1 MIILKT
7 LVILFLICGAAEAG
21 IYKYVGEDGVVLY
34 TDVPQGKKAAKVIKI
49 KEKNNKAI
57 SSDSK
62 SVNVAQYIPIT
73 THNDGYHPI
82 INKKAKENDV
92 DPSLITAVIKAESN
106 GNPRAVSRKGAKGLM
121 QLMPETANDMQ
132 VKNPFDPKE
141 NIDGGTRYL
150 RYLIERFNGNL
161 TLALAAYNAGAR
173 TVEKHGSV
181 PPIAETKHYVR
192 KVLALYKGKTDIH
205 FPGSNNS
212 NKMKKSEPIYK
223 IVMDDGTVLF
233 TNFPLYNNKANS
245 VRF

>member
-1 MIILKT
+1 MIMLKT
-7 LVILFLICGAAEAG
+7 LVFLFLICGVAEAG

-34 TDVPQGKKAAKVIKI
+34 TDVPQGKKAAKVIKT

-62 SVNVAQYIPIT
+62 PVKVAYSAST
-73 THNDGYHPI
+73 TQNDNYHPI
-82 INKKAKENDV
+82 INQKAKENEV
-92 DPSLITAVIKAESN
+92 DPSLVTAVIKAESN
-106 GNPRAVSRKGAKGLM
+106 GNPNAISRKGAMGLM
-121 QLMPETANDMQ
+121 QLMPGTANDLQ
-132 VKNPFDPKE
+132 VKNPFDPDE

-161 TLALAAYNAGAR
+161 TLALAAYNAGPK

-181 PPIAETKHYVR
+181 PPIAETKQYVR
-192 KVLALYKGKTDIH
+192 KVLALYKGKTDIS
-205 FPGSNNS
+205 FSGS

-223 IVMDDGTVLF
+223 IIMDDGTVLF

>member
-1 MIILKT
+1 MIMLKT
-7 LVILFLICGAAEAG
+7 LVFLFLICGVAEAG

-34 TDVPQGKKAAKVIKI
+34 TDVPQGKKAAKVIKT

-62 SVNVAQYIPIT
+62 PVKVAYNAST
-73 THNDGYHPI
+73 THNDNYHPI
-82 INKKAKENDV
+82 INQKAKENEV
-92 DPSLITAVIKAESN
+92 DPSLVTAVIKAESN
-106 GNPRAVSRKGAKGLM
+106 GNPYAVSRKGAMGLM
-121 QLMPETANDMQ
+121 QLMPGTANDLQ
-132 VKNPFDPKE
+132 VKNPFDPEE

-161 TLALAAYNAGAR
+161 TLALAAYNAGPK

-181 PPIAETKHYVR
+181 PPIAETKQYVR
-192 KVLALYKGKTDIH
+192 KVLAIYKGKTDIS
-205 FPGSNNS
+205 FSGS
-212 NKMKKSEPIYK
+212 NKMKKSEPIYR
-223 IVMDDGTVLF
+223 IIMDDGTVLF

>member
-7 LVILFLICGAAEAG
+7 LVILFLICGVAEAG

-34 TDVPQGKKAAKVIKI
+34 TDVPQGKKAAKVIKT

-57 SSDSK
+57 LSDSK
-62 SVNVAQYIPIT
+62 PVKVAYNAST
-73 THNDGYHPI
+73 THNDSYHPI
-82 INKKAKENDV
+82 INQKAKENEV
-92 DPSLITAVIKAESN
+92 DPSLVKAVIKAESN
-106 GNPRAVSRKGAKGLM
+106 GNPHAVSRKGAMGLM
-121 QLMPETANDMQ
+121 QLMPGTANDLQ
-132 VKNPFDPKE
+132 VKNPFDPEE

-161 TLALAAYNAGAR
+161 TLALAAYNAGPK

-181 PPIAETKHYVR
+181 PPIAETRQYVR
-192 KVLALYKGKTDIH
+192 KVLAMYKGKADIS
-205 FPGSNNS
+205 FPGS

-223 IVMDDGTVLF
+223 IIMDDGTVLF

>member
-7 LVILFLICGAAEAG
+7 LVILFLICGVAEAG

-34 TDVPQGKKAAKVIKI
+34 TDVPQGKGAAKVIKT

-62 SVNVAQYIPIT
+62 PVKVAYSAST
-73 THNDGYHPI
+73 THNDSYHPI
-82 INKKAKENDV
+82 INQKAKENEV
-92 DPSLITAVIKAESN
+92 DPSLVTAVIKAESN
-106 GNPRAVSRKGAKGLM
+106 GNPHAVSRKGAMGLM
-121 QLMPETANDMQ
+121 QLMPGTADDLQ
-132 VKNPFDPKE
+132 VKNPFDPEE

-161 TLALAAYNAGAR
+161 TLALAAYNAGPK

-192 KVLALYKGKTDIH
+192 KVLAIYKGKTDIS
-205 FPGSNNS
+205 FSGLNR
-212 NKMKKSEPIYK
+212 MKKSEPIYK
-223 IVMDDGTVLF
+223 IIMDDGTVLF

>member
-7 LVILFLICGAAEAG
+7 LVILFLICGVAEAG
-21 IYKYVGEDGVVLY
+21 IYKYVEEDGVVLY
-34 TDVPQGKKAAKVIKI
+34 TDVPQGKKAAKVIKT

-62 SVNVAQYIPIT
+62 PVKVAYSAST
-73 THNDGYHPI
+73 THNDSYHPI
-82 INKKAKENDV
+82 INKKAKENEV
-92 DPSLITAVIKAESN
+92 DPSLVTAVIKAESN
-106 GNPRAVSRKGAKGLM
+106 GNPHAVSRKGAMGLM
-121 QLMPETANDMQ
+121 QLMPGTANDLQ
-132 VKNPFDPKE
+132 VKNPFDPEE

-161 TLALAAYNAGAR
+161 TLALAAYNAGPK

-181 PPIAETKHYVR
+181 PPIAETKQYVR
-192 KVLALYKGKTDIH
+192 KVLAIYKGKTDIS
-205 FPGSNNS
+205 FSGS
-212 NKMKKSEPIYK
+212 NKMKKLEPIYK
-223 IVMDDGTVLF
+223 IIMDDGTVLF

>member
-7 LVILFLICGAAEAG
+7 LVILFLICGVAEAG

-34 TDVPQGKKAAKVIKI
+34 TDVPQGKKTAKVIKT

-57 SSDSK
+57 ASDSK
-62 SVNVAQYIPIT
+62 PVKVAYSAST
-73 THNDGYHPI
+73 THNDSYHPI
-82 INKKAKENDV
+82 INQKAKENEV
-92 DPSLITAVIKAESN
+92 DPSLVTAVIKAESN
-106 GNPRAVSRKGAKGLM
+106 GNPNAVSRKGAMGLM
-121 QLMPETANDMQ
+121 QLMPGTADDLQ
-132 VKNPFDPKE
+132 VKNPFDPEE

-161 TLALAAYNAGAR
+161 TLALAAYNAGPK

-181 PPIAETKHYVR
+181 PPIAETKQYVR
-192 KVLALYKGKTDIH
+192 KVLAIYKGKTDIS
-205 FPGSNNS
+205 FSGS

-223 IVMDDGTVLF
+223 IIMDDGTVLF

>member
-7 LVILFLICGAAEAG
+7 LVILFLICGVAEAG

-34 TDVPQGKKAAKVIKI
+34 TDVPQGKKTAKVIKT

-57 SSDSK
+57 ASDSK
-62 SVNVAQYIPIT
+62 PVKVAYSAST
-73 THNDGYHPI
+73 THNDSYHPI
-82 INKKAKENDV
+82 INQKARENEV
-92 DPSLITAVIKAESN
+92 DPSLVTAVIKAESN
-106 GNPRAVSRKGAKGLM
+106 GNPNAVSRKGAMGLM
-121 QLMPETANDMQ
+121 QLMPGTADDLQ
-132 VKNPFDPKE
+132 VKNPFDPEE

-161 TLALAAYNAGAR
+161 TLALAAYNAGPK

-181 PPIAETKHYVR
+181 PPIAETKQYVR
-192 KVLALYKGKTDIH
+192 KVLAIYKGKTDIS
-205 FPGSNNS
+205 FSGS

-223 IVMDDGTVLF
+223 IIMDDGTVLF

>member
-1 MIILKT
+1 MIILKM
-7 LVILFLICGAAEAG
+7 LVILFLICGIAEAA

-34 TDVPQGKKAAKVIKI
+34 TDVPQGKEAAKVIKT

-62 SVNVAQYIPIT
+62 PVKVAYSAST
-73 THNDGYHPI
+73 THNDSYHPI
-82 INKKAKENDV
+82 INQKAKENEV
-92 DPSLITAVIKAESN
+92 DPSLVSAVIKAESN
-106 GNPRAVSRKGAKGLM
+106 GNPNAVSRKGAMGLM
-121 QLMPETANDMQ
+121 QLMPGTADDLQ
-132 VKNPFDPKE
+132 VKNPFDPEE

-161 TLALAAYNAGAR
+161 TLALAAYNAGPR

-181 PPIAETKHYVR
+181 PPIPETRQYVR
-192 KVLALYKGKTDIH
+192 KVLALYKGKTDIS
-205 FPGSNNS
+205 FSGS

-223 IVMDDGTVLF
+223 IIMDNGTVLF

>member
-1 MIILKT
+1 MIMLKT
-7 LVILFLICGAAEAG
+7 LVFLFLICGVAEAG
-21 IYKYVGEDGVVLY
+21 IYKYVGEDGVILY
-34 TDVPQGKKAAKVIKI
+34 TDVPQGKKAAKVIKT

-62 SVNVAQYIPIT
+62 PIKVAYSAST
-73 THNDGYHPI
+73 THNDSYHPI
-82 INKKAKENDV
+82 INQKAKENEV
-92 DPSLITAVIKAESN
+92 DPSLVTAVIKAESN
-106 GNPRAVSRKGAKGLM
+106 GNPNAVSRKGAMGLM
-121 QLMPETANDMQ
+121 QLMPGTANDLQ
-132 VKNPFDPKE
+132 VKNPFDPDE

-161 TLALAAYNAGAR
+161 TLALAAYNAGPK

-181 PPIAETKHYVR
+181 PPIAETKQYVK
-192 KVLALYKGKTDIH
+192 KVLALYKGKTDIS
-205 FPGSNNS
+205 FSGS

-223 IVMDDGTVLF
+223 IIMDDGTVLF

>member
-7 LVILFLICGAAEAG
+7 LVILFLICGVAEAG

-34 TDVPQGKKAAKVIKI
+34 TDVPQGKKIAKVIKT

-62 SVNVAQYIPIT
+62 PVKVAYSVST
-73 THNDGYHPI
+73 THNDSYHPI
-82 INKKAKENDV
+82 INQKAKENEV
-92 DPSLITAVIKAESN
+92 DPSLVSAVIKAESN
-106 GNPRAVSRKGAKGLM
+106 GNPHAVSRKGAMGLM
-121 QLMPETANDMQ
+121 QLMPGTADDLQ
-132 VKNPFDPKE
+132 VKNPFDPEE

-161 TLALAAYNAGAR
+161 TLALAAYNAGPN

-181 PPIAETKHYVR
+181 PPIAETRQYVR
-192 KVLALYKGKTDIH
+192 KVLALYKGKTDIS
-205 FPGSNNS
+205 FSGS

-223 IVMDDGTVLF
+223 IIMDNGTVLF

>member
-7 LVILFLICGAAEAG
+7 LVILFLICGVAEAG

-34 TDVPQGKKAAKVIKI
+34 TDVPQGKKAAKVIKT
-49 KEKNNKAI
+49 KEKSSKAI

-62 SVNVAQYIPIT
+62 PVKVAYNAST
-73 THNDGYHPI
+73 THNDSYHPI
-82 INKKAKENDV
+82 INQKAKENEV
-92 DPSLITAVIKAESN
+92 DPSLVSAVIKAESN
-106 GNPRAVSRKGAKGLM
+106 GNPNAVSRKGAMGLM
-121 QLMPETANDMQ
+121 QLMPGTADDLQ
-132 VKNPFDPKE
+132 VKNPFDPEE

-161 TLALAAYNAGAR
+161 TLALAAYNAGPR

-181 PPIAETKHYVR
+181 PPIAETKQYVR
-192 KVLALYKGKTDIH
+192 KVLAIYKGKTDIS
-205 FPGSNNS
+205 FSGS

-223 IVMDDGTVLF
+223 IIMDDGTVLF

>member
-7 LVILFLICGAAEAG
+7 LVILFLICGVAEAG

-34 TDVPQGKKAAKVIKI
+34 TDVPQGKKAAKVIKT

-57 SSDSK
+57 LSDSK
-62 SVNVAQYIPIT
+62 PVKVAYNAST
-73 THNDGYHPI
+73 THNDSYHPI
-82 INKKAKENDV
+82 INQKAKENEV
-92 DPSLITAVIKAESN
+92 DPSLVKAVIKAESN
-106 GNPRAVSRKGAKGLM
+106 GNPHAVSRKGAMGLM
-121 QLMPETANDMQ
+121 QLMPGTANDLQ
-132 VKNPFDPKE
+132 VKNPFDPEE

-161 TLALAAYNAGAR
+161 TLALAAYNAGPK

-181 PPIAETKHYVR
+181 PPIAETKQYVR
-192 KVLALYKGKTDIH
+192 KVLAMYKGKTDIS
-205 FPGSNNS
+205 FPGS

-223 IVMDDGTVLF
+223 IIMDDGTVLF

>member
-7 LVILFLICGAAEAG
+7 VVILFLICGVAEAG

-34 TDVPQGKKAAKVIKI
+34 TDVPQGKKAAKAIKT
-49 KEKNNKAI
+49 KEKNNKAV
-57 SSDSK
+57 SSNSK
-62 SVNVAQYIPIT
+62 SVKVAYNTPT
-73 THNDGYHPI
+73 PHNDSYHPI
-82 INKKAKENDV
+82 INQKAKENEV
-92 DPSLITAVIKAESN
+92 DPSLVTAVIKAESN
-106 GNPRAVSRKGAKGLM
+106 GNPHAVSRKGAMGLM
-121 QLMPETANDMQ
+121 QLMPGTANDLQ
-132 VKNPFDPKE
+132 VKNPFDPEE

-161 TLALAAYNAGAR
+161 TLALAAYNAGPK

-181 PPIAETKHYVR
+181 PPIAETRQYVR
-192 KVLALYKGKTDIH
+192 KVLAIYKGRTDIS
-205 FPGSNNS
+205 FSGS

-223 IVMDDGTVLF
+223 IIMDDGTVLF

>member
-7 LVILFLICGAAEAG
+7 LVILFLICGVAEAG
-21 IYKYVGEDGVVLY
+21 IYKYVEEDGVVLY
-34 TDVPQGKKAAKVIKI
+34 TDVPQGKKAAKVIKT

-62 SVNVAQYIPIT
+62 PVKVAYSAST
-73 THNDGYHPI
+73 THNDSYHPI
-82 INKKAKENDV
+82 INKKAKENEV
-92 DPSLITAVIKAESN
+92 DPSLVTAVIKAESN
-106 GNPRAVSRKGAKGLM
+106 GNPHAVSRKGAMGLM
-121 QLMPETANDMQ
+121 QLMPGTANDLQ
-132 VKNPFDPKE
+132 VKNPFDPEE

-161 TLALAAYNAGAR
+161 TLALAAYNAGPK

-181 PPIAETKHYVR
+181 PPIAETKQYVR
-192 KVLALYKGKTDIH
+192 KVLAIYKGKTDIS
-205 FPGSNNS
+205 FSGS

-223 IVMDDGTVLF
+223 IIMDDGTVLF

>member
-7 LVILFLICGAAEAG
+7 SVILFLICGVAEAG

-34 TDVPQGKKAAKVIKI
+34 TDVPRGKTAEKAIKT

-62 SVNVAQYIPIT
+62 PVNVAQYTSIT
-73 THNDGYHPI
+73 THNDSYHPI

-92 DPSLITAVIKAESN
+92 DPSLVTAVIKAESN
-106 GNPRAVSRKGAKGLM
+106 GNPHAVSRKGAMGLM
-121 QLMPETANDMQ
+121 QLMPETANDLQ
-132 VKNPFDPKE
+132 VKNPFDPEE

-161 TLALAAYNAGAR
+161 TLALAAYNAGAK

-192 KVLALYKGKTDIH
+192 KVLAMYKGKTDIS
-205 FPGSNNS
+205 FPGS

-223 IVMDDGTVLF
+223 IIMDDGTVLF

-245 VRF
+245 IRF

>member
-7 LVILFLICGAAEAG
+7 LVILFLICGVAEAG

-34 TDVPQGKKAAKVIKI
+34 TDVPQGKKAVKAIKI
-49 KEKNNKAI
+49 KEKNNKAV
-57 SSDSK
+57 SSK
-62 SVNVAQYIPIT
+62 GKPVNVAYNAPT
-73 THNDGYHPI
+73 AHNESYHPI
-82 INKKAKENDV
+82 INQKAKENEV
-92 DPSLITAVIKAESN
+92 DPSLVTAVIKAESN
-106 GNPRAVSRKGAKGLM
+106 GNPNAVSRKGAMGLM
-121 QLMPETANDMQ
+121 QLMPGTANDLQ
-132 VKNPFDPKE
+132 VKNPFDPEE

-161 TLALAAYNAGAR
+161 TLAIAAYNAGPK

-181 PPIAETKHYVR
+181 PPIAETKQYVR
-192 KVLALYKGKTDIH
+192 KVLAMYKGKTGIS
-205 FPGSNNS
+205 FPGS

-223 IVMDDGTVLF
+223 IIMDDGTVLF

>member
-7 LVILFLICGAAEAG
+7 LVILFLICGVAEAG
-21 IYKYVGEDGVVLY
+21 IYKYVEEDGVVLY
-34 TDVPQGKKAAKVIKI
+34 TDVPQGKKAAKVIKT

-57 SSDSK
+57 SSDSTPVK
-62 SVNVAQYIPIT
+62 VAYSAST
-73 THNDGYHPI
+73 THNDSYHPI
-82 INKKAKENDV
+82 INKKAKENEV
-92 DPSLITAVIKAESN
+92 DPSLVTAVIKAESN
-106 GNPRAVSRKGAKGLM
+106 GNPHAVSRKGAMGLM
-121 QLMPETANDMQ
+121 QLMPGTANDLQ
-132 VKNPFDPKE
+132 VKNPFDPEE

-161 TLALAAYNAGAR
+161 TLALAAYNAGPK

-181 PPIAETKHYVR
+181 PPIAETKQYVR
-192 KVLALYKGKTDIH
+192 KVLAIYKGKTDIS
-205 FPGSNNS
+205 FSGS

-223 IVMDDGTVLF
+223 IIMDDGTVLF